1 MDKYIFHRPG
11 ESAGLSIMQLRQYQ
25 SDAVNATW
33 NFLRDR
39 SGNPIIVL
47 PCGAGKSIV
56 IAKMCEDALAWGGR
70 VLVVCHRKELIE
82 QDHEK
87 IKRLMPT
94 NTNIGIYSAGLGKRH
109 LDHDVVVCGIQS
121 VYNKAYDFGKRDLVI
136 VDECHLT
143 PLNGEGMF
151 RTFLTDLRTANEK
164 IRYVGTTAT
173 PFRLDVGE
181 ICRPDSMFQKVC
193 FSADIAELIDNGY
206 LCKLTT
212 QPSQTKIDTSSIH
225 IRGGEFIQ
233 SEVEGVF
240 NQATEAAC
248 TEIVTTMKDRKSIL
262 IFCSG
267 VKHAQNVAQTINRLT
282 GESCGVVIGD
292 TIPLERAATL
302 EEFRSRKLRFLVGC
316 DVLTTGFDAPVID
329 AIALLRCTLS
339 PGLYSQMVGRGFRV
353 YPEKSNCLIA
363 DFGGNILRHGPIDN
377 INFGR
382 NKKLGD
388 IPGEA
393 PTKICVNCEA
403 ELLIAC
409 RECPECGFIFP
420 IERKP
425 IDTTASE
432 EKILSEPVEYEI
444 ESVTYTRH
452 EKKKEPGP
460 PTMRVDY
467 MIADVGNLKD
477 QHVSEWVCFEHDGF
491 AAKKAAGWW
500 RSRSFSPVPATVD
513 EAVRLANCGALAWP
527 MRIVTR
533 REGRWNRV
541 TSVVLNGKPTEWVND
556 PEDLLDIPF

>member
-1 MDKYIFHRPG
+1 MDKYIFHRPS

-33 NFLRDR
+33 NWLRA
-39 SGNPIIVL
+39 SKGNPCIVM
-47 PCGAGKSIV
+47 PTGSGKSLV
-56 IAKMCEDALAWGGR
+56 IAQLCRDAIGWGGR
-70 VLVVCHRKELIE
+70 VLVVAHRKELLV
-82 QDHEK
+82 QNADK
-87 IKRLMPT
+87 IQKILSGAD
-94 NTNIGIYSAGLGKRH
+94 IGIYSAGLNSR
-109 LDHDVVVCGIQS
+109 DTEHDIVCCGIQS
-121 VYNKAYDFGKRDLVI
+121 VYKRAYEFDQRQLVI
-136 VDECHLT
+136 VDEAHLI
-143 PLNGEGMF
+143 PQDGEGTY
-151 RTFLTDLRTANEK
+151 RQFLADLRTANPN
-164 IRYVGTTAT
+164 IRVIGLTAT
-173 PFRLDVGE
+173 PFRLDSGPL
-181 ICRPDSMFQKVC
+181 CRPDSLFQKV
-193 FSADIAELIDNGY
+193 SYTAEIGPLIDNGY
-206 LCKLTT
+206 LSKLTT
-212 QPSQTKIDTSSIH
+212 RPARHAVDTTGLH
-225 IRGGEFIQ
+225 LRGGEFIPGEAERLFD
-233 SEVEGVF
+233 STTESACVEII
-240 NQATEAAC
+240 AST
-248 TEIVTTMKDRKSIL
+248 KDRKSIL

-267 VKHAQNVAQTINRLT
+267 VAHAQHVAKTIEEAS
-282 GESCGVVIGD
+282 GERCGTVTGD
-292 TIPLERAATL
+292 TMPLERSATL
-302 EEFRSRKLRFLVGC
+302 ESFADRKMRWLTNC
-316 DVLTTGFDAPVID
+316 DILTTGYDCPCID
-329 AIALLRCTLS
+329 AIALLRATMS
-339 PGLYSQMVGRGFRV
+339 PGLYAQICGRGLRKH
-353 YPEKSNCLIA
+353 PTKTDCLIL
-363 DFGGNILRHGPIDN
+363 DFGGNIKRHGPLDAIDY
-377 INFGR
+377 GR
-382 NKKLGD
+382 EKNSGGV
-388 IPGEA
+388 PGEA

-467 MIADVGNLKD
+467 MIADVGNLRD